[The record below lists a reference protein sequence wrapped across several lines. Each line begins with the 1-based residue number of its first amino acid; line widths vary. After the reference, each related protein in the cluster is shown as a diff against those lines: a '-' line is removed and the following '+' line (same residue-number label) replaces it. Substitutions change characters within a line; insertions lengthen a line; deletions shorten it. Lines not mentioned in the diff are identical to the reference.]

1 MSGVVT
7 DIKNLALEEM
17 PVYVVVASVLSL
29 IVLLI
34 TMESVVSPLIFLATI
49 GISIVFNLGSNLFLG
64 EISYITQALA
74 AVLQLAVTMV
84 IQSSC

>member
-1 MSGVVT
+1 
-7 DIKNLALEEM
+7 M

-74 AVLQLAVTMV
+74 AVLQLAVTMDYS
-84 IQSSC
+84 IFLLEL